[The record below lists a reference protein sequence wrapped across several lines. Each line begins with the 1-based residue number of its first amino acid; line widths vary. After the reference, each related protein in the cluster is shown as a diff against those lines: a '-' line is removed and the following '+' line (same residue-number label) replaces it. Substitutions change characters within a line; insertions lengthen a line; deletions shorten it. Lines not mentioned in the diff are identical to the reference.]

1 MTAFSDTWALTVRDL
16 LRLWRQ
22 PWFIA
27 IVLVQPIIWLLLFGD
42 LFQRVVDIPGF
53 EGSDYKQYLVPGVL
67 VMTAFFSSGWNGMS
81 TIEDLERGVTDRLLV
96 TPARRWPLIVGR
108 LGQNAVQA
116 LVQSLVIVGMALA
129 IGVSF
134 DDGPLG
140 VVALVLAA
148 LLLGTGFAALS
159 NALDL
164 VTRQEESLIGAV
176 RFLQLPLTFLSTAFM
191 QKQLIP
197 DWVAA
202 VADYNPVNWAIVAG
216 REAVQSNPDWGTVA
230 GYCGLLV
237 AFALACTV
245 LATRAFRAY
254 QAQV

>member
-1 MTAFSDTWALTVRDL
+1 MTAISDTWALTVRDL

-27 IVLVQPIIWLLLFGD
+27 IVLVQPVIWLLLFGE
-42 LFQRVVDIPGF
+42 LFQRVIDIPGF
-53 EGSDYKQYLVPGVL
+53 AGGDYKQYLVPGVL

-108 LGQNAVQA
+108 LGQNAVQV
-116 LVQSLVIVGMALA
+116 LLQSLVIVGMALA

-134 DDGPLG
+134 EGG
-140 VVALVLAA
+140 VVGVIAMVLAA
-148 LLLGTGFAALS
+148 LLLGTAFAALS
-159 NALDL
+159 NALAL
-164 VTRQEESLIGAV
+164 VARQEESLIGAV
-176 RFLQLPLTFLSTAFM
+176 TFLQLPLTFLSTAFM
-191 QKQLIP
+191 QEELIP
-197 DWVAA
+197 GWVAT

-216 REAVQSNPDWGTVA
+216 REAAQAGTDWGAVV
-230 GYCGLLV
+230 GYCGLLA
-237 AFALACTV
+237 AFALACTM

-254 QAQV
+254 QSSV